1 LHVVVSSVLSSS
13 TALDRGQFFGR
24 VVMRTDV
31 AGLVLSE
38 TRHVP
43 HGAVPSH
50 AHAGALLTLV
60 LDGSFVERV
69 GRRTDDLGSGKVVFH
84 PAGESHANQFNGG
97 GARCFNVQF
106 GDEWLARA
114 VEGGVSTEDR
124 VMCSDPTSSGRALA
138 LWRESVSGEGLPLA
152 LEGMASLLLAAVLP
166 GARPLSPRTPSW
178 LPRAIEQLR
187 ASVVSPPSTS
197 VLAAEAGVH
206 PVYFTRAFR
215 AAAGCT
221 PGEYVRRC
229 RIEWACARLRGSR
242 APLSDIAQSA
252 GFADQ
257 SHFTRTFRRIVGVTP
272 GVYRKAVGQG

>member
-1 LHVVVSSVLSSS
+1 MP
-13 TALDRGQFFGR
+13 FG
-24 VVMRTDV
+24 
-31 AGLVLSE
+31 S
-38 TRHVP
+38 
-43 HGAVPSH
+43 VPSH
-50 AHAGALLTLV
+50 AHDGALLTLV

-69 GRRTDDLGSGKVVFH
+69 GRHADTLESGKVVFH
-84 PAGESHANQFNGG
+84 PAGESHANQFNGAG
-97 GARCFNVQF
+97 VRCFNVQF

-114 VEGGVSTEDR
+114 AEGGVSTGNR
-124 VMCSDPTSSGRALA
+124 VMSSDPAASGRALA
-138 LWRESVSGEGLPLA
+138 LWREIASGEALPLE
-152 LEGMASLLLAAVLP
+152 LEGLASLMLAAVLP
-166 GARPLSPRTPSW
+166 GARPLSTRMPSW

-187 ASVVSPPSTS
+187 ASVASPPSTS

-229 RIEWACARLRGSR
+229 RIEWACARLRGSES
-242 APLSDIAQSA
+242 PLSHIAQSA

-272 GVYRKAVGQG
+272 GAYRKAVGRG

>member
-1 LHVVVSSVLSSS
+1 LLSSS
-13 TALDRGQFFGR
+13 PALHRGQFFGR
-24 VVMRTDV
+24 VVARTDV

-43 HGAVPSH
+43 HGAVPAH
-50 AHAGALLTLV
+50 AHDGALVTLV
-60 LDGSFVERV
+60 LDGSFAERV
-69 GRRTDDLGSGKVVFH
+69 GRRTDSVEPGMVVFH
-84 PAGESHANQFNGG
+84 PAGESHANRFNGG
-97 GARCFNVQF
+97 GAHCFNVQL

-114 VEGGVSTEDR
+114 VEGGVSTQDR
-124 VMCSDPTSSGRALA
+124 VTCPDPAVSGRALA
-138 LWRESVSGEGLPLA
+138 LWRESVSGDAVPLA
-152 LEGMASLLLAAVLP
+152 LEGLAVLLLAAVLP
-166 GARPLSPRTPSW
+166 GSRPISPKMPSW

-187 ASVVSPPSTS
+187 SSVTSPPPIRA
-197 VLAAEAGVH
+197 LAAEAGVH

-221 PGEYVRRC
+221 PGEYIRRY

-242 APLSDIAQSA
+242 ARLSDIAQSA

-272 GVYRKAVGQG
+272 GAYRRAVGQG

>member
-1 LHVVVSSVLSSS
+1 MLLSSACGAQNV
-13 TALDRGQFFGR
+13 ALHRGQFFGR
-24 VVMRTDV
+24 VVARTDV

-43 HGAVPSH
+43 HGAVPAH
-50 AHAGALLTLV
+50 AHDGALVTLV
-60 LDGSFVERV
+60 LDGSFDEKV
-69 GRRTDDLGSGKVVFH
+69 GHRTDRFESGFVVFH
-84 PAGESHANQFNGG
+84 PAGEAHANRFNDG
-97 GARCFNVQF
+97 GARCFNVQL
-106 GDEWLARA
+106 GDEWLERA
-114 VEGGVSTEDR
+114 VEGGVSTQDR
-124 VMCSDPTSSGRALA
+124 VACSDPAVAGRALA
-138 LWRESVSGEGLPLA
+138 LWRENASGDGLPLA
-152 LEGMASLLLAAVLP
+152 LEGLAVLLLAAVLP
-166 GARPLSPRTPSW
+166 GARPLSPRLPNW

-187 ASVVSPPSTS
+187 ASVASPPPVS

-221 PGEYVRRC
+221 PGEYVRRY

-242 APLSDIAQSA
+242 ATLSDIAQSA

-272 GVYRKAVGQG
+272 GAYRRSVGQG

>member
-1 LHVVVSSVLSSS
+1 VSVVSA
-13 TALDRGQFFGR
+13 TAALDRGQFFGR
-24 VVMRTDV
+24 VVARLDV
-31 AGLVLSE
+31 AGLVMSE
-38 TRHVP
+38 TRHLANGSVP
-43 HGAVPSH
+43 AH
-50 AHAGALLTLV
+50 AHRGALVTLL
-60 LDGSFVERV
+60 LDGSIDERV
-69 GRRTDDLGSGKVVFH
+69 GRTTDTLERGQVVFH
-84 PAGESHANQFNGG
+84 PAGESHANEFKRG

-106 GDEWLARA
+106 GDEWLTRA
-114 VEGGVSTEDR
+114 VEGGVSTQDR
-124 VMCSDPTSSGRALA
+124 VMSFDPAASGRALA
-138 LWRESVSGEGLPLA
+138 LWRESTGGDGLPLA

-166 GARPLSPRTPSW
+166 GARPLSPRMPSW

-187 ASVVSPPSTS
+187 ASVVAPPSTS

-221 PGEYVRRC
+221 PGEYVRRI
-229 RIEWACARLRGSR
+229 RIEWACARLRKTT

>member
-1 LHVVVSSVLSSS
+1 LH
-13 TALDRGQFFGR
+13 RGQFFGR
-24 VVMRTDV
+24 VVARTDV

-43 HGAVPSH
+43 HGSVPSH
-50 AHAGALLTLV
+50 AHDGALVTLV
-60 LDGSFVERV
+60 LDGSFDERV
-69 GRRTDDLGSGKVVFH
+69 GHRTDSCEPGVVVFH
-84 PAGESHANQFNGG
+84 PAGEAHANRFSGV
-97 GARCFNVQF
+97 GARCFNMQL

-114 VEGGVSTEDR
+114 VDGGVSTQNR
-124 VMCSDPTSSGRALA
+124 VTCVDPAVAGRAMA
-138 LWRESVSGEGLPLA
+138 LWRESANGDGLPLA
-152 LEGMASLLLAAVLP
+152 LEGLAVLLLAAVLP
-166 GARPLSPRTPSW
+166 GSRPLSPRAPSW

-187 ASVVSPPSTS
+187 SSVVSPPPVS

-221 PGEYVRRC
+221 PGEYVRRH
-229 RIEWACARLRGSR
+229 RVEWACTRLRASR

-252 GFADQ
+252 GFSDQ

-272 GVYRKAVGQG
+272 GAYRRAIGQG

>member
-1 LHVVVSSVLSSS
+1 MVSSVLSS

-24 VVMRTDV
+24 VVARTDV

-43 HGAVPSH
+43 HGAVPAH

-60 LDGSFVERV
+60 LDGSFAEQV
-69 GRRTDDLGSGKVVFH
+69 GRRSDSLEPGKVVFH
-84 PAGESHANQFNGG
+84 PAGESHANQFTGA

-114 VEGGVSTEDR
+114 VEGGVSTQDR
-124 VMCSDPTSSGRALA
+124 VMSSDPTASGRALA
-138 LWRESVSGEGLPLA
+138 LWRESTSGEGLPLA
-152 LEGMASLLLAAVLP
+152 LEGLASLLLAAVLP
-166 GARPLSPRTPSW
+166 GARPALSSRAPAW

-187 ASVVSPPSTS
+187 ASVVAPPPTS